1 MTKSGASRSADPAE
15 RQRSETPSERGTR
28 LGPPAIRGFFNIARL
43 WSLTQQEQQA
53 LLALPRST
61 LAKYRAHPENVQLSP
76 DTLERISYLLGIY
89 KALQILIPDP
99 QQADEWVRRPNTAP
113 LFGGAPAL
121 TRMLGGHVSDLY
133 VVRQYLDAERGW

>member
-1 MTKSGASRSADPAE
+1 MVKARAARTQTLAE
-15 RQRSETPSERGTR
+15 PSRSETPSERGAR
-28 LGPPAIRGFFNIARL
+28 LGPAAMRGFFNIARL
-43 WSLTQQEQQA
+43 WHLSQQEQQT

-61 LAKYRAHPENVQLSP
+61 LAKYRAHPESVQLSP

-113 LFGGAPAL
+113 LFGGTPAL
-121 TRMLGGHVSDLY
+121 SRMLGGHVADLF